1 MFKVES
7 GPENGAE
14 RSGKGN
20 YITVIT
26 NNTLFFWT
34 RNTAF
39 LPRAHIFPFQE
50 KLRNHQKIRNLIR
63 I

>member
-26 NNTLFFWT
+26 NNTLFSWT
-34 RNTAF
+34 RNIAF
-39 LPRAHIFPFQE
+39 LP
-50 KLRNHQKIRNLIR
+50 
-63 I
+63 

>member
-1 MFKVES
+1 MFKVEF
-7 GPENGAE
+7 GLENGAE

-39 LPRAHIFPFQE
+39 LPRTHIFPFQE
-50 KLRNHQKIRNLIR
+50 KLRNHKKIKNLIR

>member
-26 NNTLFFWT
+26 NNTLFFGLET
-34 RNTAF
+34 EHFYHER
-39 LPRAHIFPFQE
+39 IYFPF
-50 KLRNHQKIRNLIR
+50 KKN
-63 I
+63 